1 MARNIKTGSLRRSL
15 PGRQWFHRASI
26 LMLVTFGLVL
36 FVMDKSNHPAAM
48 KLRATVMDA
57 ATPVLSVMARPF
69 DAVAG
74 VRNWFVEIVDM
85 RAENVA
91 LKSQN
96 AQLLQW
102 QSAAK
107 QMEAENRALKGLLGM
122 MQTQSSTY
130 VTAGIVSD
138 FSGPY
143 VHSAILGSGAN
154 HGIKADQAVIGKGG
168 LVGRVINVGDKS
180 ARVLLLGDIN
190 SRVPVMVER
199 TREKSIL
206 TGSNDALLSLSYVA
220 ANHKIEAGD
229 RVVTSGDGGVFPA
242 GIPVGIVETVEQG
255 SVKVKPF
262 VDPAGIE
269 YVSVVSLN

>member
-1 MARNIKTGSLRRSL
+1 MARNTKISSLRRSL
-15 PGRQWFHRASI
+15 PGRQWFHRASL
-26 LMLVTFGLVL
+26 LMLVTFGLAL
-36 FVMDKSNHPAAM
+36 FIMDKSNHPAAVR
-48 KLRATVMDA
+48 LRETVMDVSA
-57 ATPVLSVMARPF
+57 PVLSVMARPF
-69 DAVAG
+69 DTVAS
-74 VRNWFVEIVDM
+74 VRGWFAEMVAL
-85 RAENVA
+85 RSENVL
-91 LKSQN
+91 LKTQN

-102 QSAAK
+102 QTAAK

-122 MQTQSSTY
+122 MQTQSHSY
-130 VTAGIVSD
+130 VTASIVSD

-143 VHSAILGSGAN
+143 VHSAILGSGAAS
-154 HGIKADQAVIGKGG
+154 GIKADQAVIGKGG
-168 LVGRVINVGDKS
+168 LVGRVINVGDSS

-190 SRVPVMVER
+190 SRVPVIIER

-206 TGSNDALLSLSYVA
+206 TGSNDALLALSYVA

-242 GIPVGIVETVEQG
+242 GIPVGLVESVDSV

-262 VDPAGIE
+262 VDPSGIE